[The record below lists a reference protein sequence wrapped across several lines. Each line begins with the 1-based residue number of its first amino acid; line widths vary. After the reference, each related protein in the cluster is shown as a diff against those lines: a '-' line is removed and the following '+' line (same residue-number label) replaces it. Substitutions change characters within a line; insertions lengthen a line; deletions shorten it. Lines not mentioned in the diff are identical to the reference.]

1 MKLILLSG
9 GSGKRLWP
17 ISNDARSKQF
27 LKVLWNENNN
37 SYESMVQRVWRQ
49 IEQVGLEKNTVV
61 TTSKSQAEMIE
72 IQLNDVT
79 KIIEPSRRD
88 TFPAIALSAAYL
100 KDHMDISDEET
111 IVVSPVDPYVNESY
125 FNHIKKLSKV
135 LSESNADL
143 ALMGVVPSE
152 PSEKFGYIVP
162 EADSIGIYDTKKVQ
176 KFKEKPN
183 KSEAQ
188 ELINLGALWNCGVF
202 AFKYKTLKK
211 FLESK
216 GYKYTY
222 NDILQSYEDFPK
234 ISFDYEFVEAI
245 QSIEVL
251 PFEGEWEDLG
261 TWGALTQKLHSNS
274 IGNVISNNKCSN
286 THIINE
292 LDIPI
297 VSMGINNAII
307 AASPDGILISNKSE
321 SEKIKDVISSLND
334 TPMFEER
341 MWGSFKT
348 LDYVNHGHIEVVT
361 KRVRINKGKKIS
373 YQYHE
378 KRKEIWTILS
388 GEAEVNLNGIVSI
401 VGSGKVIEI
410 NAGIKHSIHAIN
422 DVELIEVQQGLLE
435 KEDVI
440 RMGYQTL

>member
-27 LKVLWNENNN
+27 LKVLWNDSQK

-49 IEQVGLEKNTVV
+49 LEEVGLDKNTVV

-72 IQLNDVT
+72 IQLNNVI

-88 TFPAIALSAAYL
+88 TFPAIALSVAYL
-100 KDHMDISDEET
+100 KDYMNISDEET
-111 IVVSPVDPYVNESY
+111 IVVSPVDPYVDPAY
-125 FNHIKKLSKV
+125 FENIKKLSKV
-135 LSESNADL
+135 LSDSNTDL
-143 ALMGVVPSE
+143 ALMGVVPTE

-162 EADSIGIYDTKKVQ
+162 EISSLEKKGIKKVE
-176 KFKEKPN
+176 KFKEKPS
-183 KSEAQ
+183 KEEAQ
-188 ELINLGALWNCGVF
+188 KLIDLGALWNCGVF
-202 AFKYKTLKK
+202 AFKYKTLKN

-216 GYKYTY
+216 GYEYKYD
-222 NDILQSYEDFPK
+222 DILKSYEKFPK
-234 ISFDYEFVEAI
+234 ISFDYEFVEYI
-245 QSIEVL
+245 KSISVL

-261 TWGALTQKLHSNS
+261 TWGSLTQKLHSNR
-274 IGNVISNNKCSN
+274 IGNVISNQNSNN

-297 VSMGINNAII
+297 VSLGIDDAII
-307 AASPDGILISNKSE
+307 AASPDGILISKKTE
-321 SEKIKDVISSLND
+321 SENIKDAISSLND

-341 MWGSFKT
+341 IWGSFKI

-361 KRVRINKGKKIS
+361 KRVRVNKGKKIS

-388 GEAEVNLNGIVSI
+388 GEAEVNLDGIVSI
-401 VGSGKVIEI
+401 VGSGKVVEI
-410 NAGIKHSIHAIN
+410 SAGVKHSIHAIN

-440 RMGYQTL
+440 RMNYQTS

>member
-27 LKVLWNENNN
+27 LKVLWNDCDQV
-37 SYESMVQRVWRQ
+37 YESMVQRVWRQ
-49 IEQVGLEKNTVV
+49 LEHVGLEQNTVV

-72 IQLNDVT
+72 IQLNNVI

-88 TFPAIALSAAYL
+88 TFPAIALSVAYL
-100 KDHMDISDEET
+100 KDHMNISDEET
-111 IVVSPVDPYVNESY
+111 IVVSPVDPYVESSY
-125 FNHIKKLSKV
+125 FENIKKLSEV
-135 LSESNADL
+135 LTESNTDL
-143 ALMGVVPSE
+143 ALMGVVPTE

-162 EADSIGIYDTKKVQ
+162 EKKSFGKNEIKKVE
-176 KFKEKPN
+176 KFKEKPD
-183 KSEAQ
+183 KKEAQ
-188 ELINLGALWNCGVF
+188 ELIESGALWNCGVF

-211 FLESK
+211 FLDSK
-216 GYKYTY
+216 GYNYRY
-222 NDILQSYEDFPK
+222 DDILNSYEEFPK
-234 ISFDYEFVEAI
+234 ISFDYEFVEYI
-245 QSIEVL
+245 ESIAVL
-251 PFEGEWEDLG
+251 PFKGAWEDLG
-261 TWGALTQKLHSNS
+261 TWGSLTQKLHSNR
-274 IGNVISNNKCSN
+274 IGNVISNNNCNN

-297 VSMGINNAII
+297 VCLGIDNAII
-307 AASPDGILISNKSE
+307 AASPDGILISNKLE
-321 SEKIKDVISSLND
+321 SEKIKDVISSLDD

-341 MWGSFKT
+341 IWGSFKT

-361 KRVRINKGKKIS
+361 KRVRIDKGKKIS

-388 GEAEVNLNGIVSI
+388 GEAEVNLDGIVSI

-410 NAGIKHSIHAIN
+410 DAGVKHSIHAIN
-422 DVELIEVQQGLLE
+422 NIELIEVQQGLLE

-440 RMGYQTL
+440 RINYQTL